1 MQRSSA
7 CLPTQV
13 ITSLKARRLSLISS
27 CTLQSPC
34 TYVMVPNYRCKNP
47 FLLSSRRPMRTMCMA
62 HPWCIA
68 AESSG
73 PQMFLP
79 NHFSKAGFAG
89 DAAKTLSHS
98 LPGSESL
105 LSPPGRKK
113 GFNRSGPVEKKK
125 ISHWWIWPETQ
136 FLIQLWEVS
145 FECMLLKGNHWE
157 GEKQGLT

>member
-1 MQRSSA
+1 MALQSLESNPQLSFATRMEDWTSLGQHKRHPA
-7 CLPTQV
+7 QV

-62 HPWCIA
+62 HPWCTA

-125 ISHWWIWPETQ
+125 KS
-136 FLIQLWEVS
+136 LIGEYG
-145 FECMLLKGNHWE
+145 LK
-157 GEKQGLT
+157 LSS